1 LRNFRRNILI
11 ILVTTIGLYVMA
23 ASILLD
29 PIYRKYVSRPAELIG
44 FWMYETGAE
53 IVEQAKMGANTAAAD
68 LPWAPVVDQSSPV
81 RIGGKVSPRMKDF
94 IKDIRESNFMG
105 VVHIGARNQPYF
117 PIYPSWFFTYFPQV
131 IMQDK
136 NNMSIKVGSSIT
148 SSWPSFDASPIV
160 YGSTEY
166 VKKTTEKYAD
176 EERIKYWV
184 MGGEQFYPGVW
195 ADYNPTA
202 VHHFQEWL
210 KVKYKSL
217 ESLNAAW
224 STNFSSWSKV
234 EPTKNYSTKDIRY
247 LDWLLFRD
255 DNTNEQFQ
263 YTYQAIISNDSNT
276 PVFAP
281 VHGSVY
287 TDSMRANFGMDLN
300 GYAMNSDG
308 FETGQIMRDKD
319 PTYFNMMYYEF
330 LNGFQ
335 KPVAP
340 GRLAY
345 KKTDPSAIGGGT
357 SFTPEAARRYFYES
371 LGMGAWH
378 IGFVQWQGTAHDG
391 EWGIKGTPAQTEIG
405 KLFSEVKT
413 LKNYLMFMSPI
424 KPEIAIYASNF
435 DWVLEGWK
443 TSWKDMHLKFI
454 WEHIPKVYL
463 SDLSLRKRI
472 LEGYKILVA
481 VDNSVIGREKLSLI
495 EDFVND
501 GGILIADN
509 SFALKDE
516 MLRNLPEF
524 PARDDGLFSWSENWK
539 KVDET
544 EDYCIY
550 QLGRGKAY
558 VLKTENET
566 LKTQKIIQLC
576 KKMIDPVFIF
586 ENANRYGAYTETFT
600 LFDGANYMIV
610 LVNTG
615 NRDSSIIIKSNK
627 VDIGKAEPLLNTGK
641 ISFDGE
647 NFNITL
653 SKFNTEVLYFRTGDS
668 VPSSSLEKLVS
679 ESAAT
684 GTVLSQIKRWLSDE
698 TLMPEKRI
706 ALMNNF
712 DEWIEPRYVIST
724 DNERLLV
731 KLDTEDIS
739 ESLCQELRMEV
750 EVRPFGGIF
759 DLPIKEAL
767 DILLDDL
774 RPQYDYY
781 EGKYTRFRFPMKLVI
796 TIYGKGGK
804 IYGQSEVVV
813 KEEGKE
819 ITNVACNEKSGDDQM
834 KEKVIVVTDIS
845 LKLFQKDPDDAY
857 AILYGI
863 LSDNIDIKGIVT
875 TYGNSPL
882 DQVNRSIGIFL
893 SKLGR
898 KNIPVYEGCEM
909 PLKRSLISERAK
921 EIDSI
926 FDKSE
931 TDVVQLGGVDFLI
944 NEVLKN
950 PKEITLISIGP
961 MTAIAEAMLK
971 EPRFADSVKRVL
983 IMGGAV
989 YWPKKKEPLPE
1000 WNILCDPDAAKIVF
1014 EGQFEM
1020 VLFPLDV
1027 TMKTRLKR
1035 ETLLQISAES
1045 DILDWLREAT
1055 ESWFEMPFN
1064 KDGIPLHDLL
1074 PFIYLDDETLFT
1086 FKEIPLSVVISKKS
1100 RDYGKTLIVEEGK
1113 RIKTAIDV
1121 YVSELLELT
1130 LNIYK
1135 QAFKAN

>member
-1 LRNFRRNILI
+1 
-11 ILVTTIGLYVMA
+11 MA
-23 ASILLD
+23 ASVLLD
-29 PIYRKYVSRPAELIG
+29 PIYRKYVSRPAELVG
-44 FWMYETGAE
+44 FWSYETGIEMAQQAE
-53 IVEQAKMGANTAAAD
+53 MGANTATAD
-68 LPWAPVVDQSSPV
+68 LPWTPVIDQSSPV

-94 IKDIRESNFMG
+94 IKDIAKHNFMG

-117 PIYPSWFFTYFPQV
+117 PIYPSWFFTYFPQ
-131 IMQDK
+131 IIIQDK
-136 NNMSIKVGSSIT
+136 NNIPIKVGSSIT

-166 VKKTTEKYAD
+166 VEKTTKRYAT

-195 ADYNPTA
+195 ADYNPIA

-217 ESLNAAW
+217 ESLNTAW
-224 STNFSSWSKV
+224 NTNYSSWHEV
-234 EPTKNYSTKDIRY
+234 EPTKDYSKKDIRY

-263 YTYQAIISNDSNT
+263 YTYQAIIRNDSDT

-308 FETGQIMRDKD
+308 FETGQIMKDKD
-319 PTYFNMMYYEF
+319 PTYFNMMYFEF

-345 KKTDPSAIGGGT
+345 KKTDPTAIGGGT

-405 KLFSEVKT
+405 KLFSEIEV
-413 LKNYLMFMSPI
+413 LKNYLMFMSPT
-424 KPEIAIYASNF
+424 KPEIAIYASNL

-443 TSWKDMHLKFI
+443 ASWEDLHLKFI

-481 VDNSVIGREKLSLI
+481 VDNSIVSREKLGLI
-495 EDFVND
+495 ENFVND
-501 GGILIADN
+501 GGTLIIDK

-516 MLRNLPEF
+516 MLRSLPEF
-524 PARDDGLFSWSENWK
+524 PAGGNKLFSWSENWK
-539 KVDET
+539 KVDDT
-544 EDYCIY
+544 EAYSVY
-550 QLGRGKAY
+550 QLGKGRAY
-558 VLKTENET
+558 VLKTENEN
-566 LKTQKIIQLC
+566 LKTQKIIELC
-576 KKMIDPVFIF
+576 EKMANPVFAF
-586 ENANRYGAYTETFT
+586 ENAGRNGMHTETFT

-615 NRDSSIIIKSNK
+615 NRDSSIIIRSSKID
-627 VDIGKAEPLLNTGK
+627 VEKAEPLLKTGK
-641 ISFDGE
+641 ITFDGE
-647 NFNITL
+647 NLKITL
-653 SKFNTEVLYFRTGDS
+653 SKFDTEVLYFRTGDV
-668 VPSSSLEKLVS
+668 VPLLSLEKLVS
-679 ESAAT
+679 EPVAT
-684 GTVLSQIKRWLSDE
+684 GTVLSKIQNWLSDE
-698 TLMPEKRI
+698 TLMPEKRV
-706 ALMNNF
+706 ALVNSF
-712 DEWIEPRYVIST
+712 EEWIEPRYVIST
-724 DNERLLV
+724 YNGRLLV
-731 KLDTEDIS
+731 KLDTDDIS
-739 ESLCQELRMEV
+739 ESLCKELRMEV

-767 DILLDDL
+767 DISLDDL

-781 EGKYTRFRFPMKLVI
+781 EEKYVRFKFPMKIII
-796 TIYGKGGK
+796 TLYGKRGK
-804 IYGQSEVVV
+804 VYGQTEVVV
-813 KEEGKE
+813 RSEREEIAHPAYNG
-819 ITNVACNEKSGDDQM
+819 KSGDDQM
-834 KEKVIVVTDIS
+834 KEKVIIVTDIS

-857 AILYGI
+857 AILYGV
-863 LSDNIDIKGIVT
+863 LSDNIDIKGIIT
-875 TYGNSPL
+875 TYGNSPM

-893 SKLGR
+893 ARLGR
-898 KNIPVYEGCEM
+898 KDIPVYEGSEM
-909 PLKRSLISERAK
+909 PLNRNLISERAR
-921 EIDSI
+921 EIDI
-926 FDKSE
+926 TFNESE
-931 TDVVQLGGVDFLI
+931 IDIVQPGGIDFLI
-944 NEVLKN
+944 DEVLKN

-961 MTAIAEAMLK
+961 MTTIAKAMLK
-971 EPRFADSVKRVL
+971 EPRFAASIKRVL
-983 IMGGAV
+983 IMGGAI
-989 YWPKKKEPLPE
+989 YWPEKNKPVPE
-1000 WNILCDPDAAKIVF
+1000 WNILCDPDSAKIVF
-1014 EGQFEM
+1014 EGQFEK

-1035 ETLLQISAES
+1035 ETLLKISAES

-1074 PFIYLDDETLFT
+1074 PFIYLDNETLFT
-1086 FKEIPLSVVISKKS
+1086 FREIPLAVVVNKKS
-1100 RDYGKTLIVEEGK
+1100 RDYGKSLITEKGK
-1113 RIKTAIDV
+1113 TIKTAIDV
-1121 YVSELLELT
+1121 YVPELLELT

-1135 QAFKAN
+1135 KALKAN